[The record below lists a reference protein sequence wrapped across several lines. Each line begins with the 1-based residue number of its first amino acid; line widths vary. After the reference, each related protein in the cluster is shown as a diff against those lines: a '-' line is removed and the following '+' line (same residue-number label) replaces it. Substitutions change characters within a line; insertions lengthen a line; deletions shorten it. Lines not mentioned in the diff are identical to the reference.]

1 MLTISK
7 ALSSSQART
16 YHAKE
21 FISAEQNYWK
31 QDGAVVGEWHGRLAE
46 RFGLSGPVSEEH
58 FSRLAEGQHPLTGEQ
73 LVRHRVV
80 QEYERNDGS
89 KVAPVEHRA
98 GWDATFSAPKSVSL
112 TALVGGDDRVRE
124 AHRAAVDTALSEL
137 ERYTQA
143 RLGGNRPAETT
154 GAFVVAKFEHDT
166 ARPVDGYAAPQ
177 LHTHAVIFNV
187 TERENDQTRALQ
199 ERALFESQQFATAV
213 YQSELTY
220 RLRSLGYEIASG
232 RSGAPEIKGY
242 SQEYL
247 DASSPRSQQIRAY
260 LERGGFEGHE
270 AAQIAAHSTRD
281 SKKAVSV
288 GEAVAAHRKLA
299 AEFGHQADRVVEQA
313 QQRALKPEPEHQA
326 MRQSPHQAVTYA
338 RDRNF
343 EREAVVDERRLYRDA
358 LRRGMGNLTLTQ
370 IRSALD
376 ERMASGEF
384 QIASRKIYASAR
396 QFTTEEMIRS
406 EKEVIAWVI
415 DGQNRNKQIASIQQ
429 VVHITNAN
437 AHLNAAQRRV
447 VEEVLLSRD
456 QIQGL
461 QGTAGTGKTTALS
474 VIHRGAEAAGYS
486 VDGFAP
492 TSRAANQL
500 REAGIPAD
508 TLQGFLARNRSRAGD
523 RDERHLYFLD
533 ESSLSSTRQ
542 MRDFL
547 RRIGDQDRVLLIG
560 DTRQHQAVEAG
571 KPFEQLQQAGMRTA
585 HLDQIIRQR
594 DPELRR
600 AVEYLAQGDTETGLA
615 LLQEQDRIREVPN
628 KQDRIREIARSFADA
643 PTGTLIV
650 SPDNASR
657 RQINEAVRA
666 ELQQRGL
673 LNCNEQSVSVLAP
686 RSEFTGA
693 DRAWA
698 SQYEVGDVLRYR
710 RGSGKHSLAA
720 GTYAEVVNVQP
731 EHHQITVRRSDG
743 LEVSY
748 DPSRLKGVDTYK
760 SITIQLAVGDR
771 VQFTAPMKDLR
782 VANREQGIVETL
794 SPEGRASIHL
804 DSGRN
809 VSLNP
814 QQMRHLDHG
823 YAVTSHSSQGLTADR
838 VLVHV
843 DTGVYPELVSD
854 RFAYVSISRAS
865 QDATLYTNSVE
876 RLGELV
882 SRSQGKSS
890 ALETSQKIGVKPQ
903 LINHL
908 ASGQGLAV

>member
-7 ALSSSQART
+7 ALSSSQAQT

-21 FISAEQNYWK
+21 FVSAEQNYWK
-31 QDGAVVGEWHGRLAE
+31 QDGAVVGDWHGRLAE

-58 FSRLAEGQHPLTGEQ
+58 FARLADGQHPLTGEQ

-187 TERENDQTRALQ
+187 TELENGQTRALQ

-260 LERGGFEGHE
+260 LERSGYEGHE

-313 QQRALKPEPEHQA
+313 HQRTLKPEREHQPE
-326 MRQSPHQAVTYA
+326 RQSPHQAVNYA

-358 LRRGMGNLTLTQ
+358 LRRGMGELTLTQ
-370 IRSALD
+370 IRSALE
-376 ERMASGEF
+376 ERMANGEF
-384 QIASRKIYASAR
+384 QIASRKAHASAR
-396 QFTTEEMIRS
+396 QFTTEEMIRA
-406 EKEVIAWVI
+406 EKEVIARVLE
-415 DGQNRNKQIASIQQ
+415 GQNRNKQIASIQQ
-429 VVHITNAN
+429 VVHLTEAN
-437 AHLNAAQRRV
+437 THLNAAQLRV
-447 VEEVLLSRD
+447 VEDVLLSRD

-461 QGTAGTGKTTALS
+461 QGTAGTGKTTVLA

-486 VDGFAP
+486 VEGFAP

-508 TLQGFLARNRSRAGD
+508 TLQGFLARNQPAA

-560 DTRQHQAVEAG
+560 DSRQHQAVEAG
-571 KPFEQLQQAGMRTA
+571 KPFEQLQQAGMHTA
-585 HLDQIIRQR
+585 HLDQIIRQKE
-594 DPELRR
+594 PELRK
-600 AVEYLAQGDTETGLA
+600 AVEYLAQGDTVSA
-615 LLQEQDRIREVPN
+615 LTVLHDQGRIREVSN
-628 KQDRIREIARSFADA
+628 KQERIQEIARNYADA

-673 LNCNEQSVSVLAP
+673 LGRAEQSISVLMP
-686 RSEFTGA
+686 RSEVTGA
-693 DRAWA
+693 DHAWA
-698 SQYEVGDVLRYR
+698 SQYEVRDVLRYR
-710 RGSGKHSLAA
+710 RGSHKHNLAA
-720 GTYAEVVNVQP
+720 GTYAEVVKVQP
-731 EHHQITVRRSDG
+731 EEHQITVRRPDG
-743 LEVSY
+743 VEVSY

-760 SITIQLAVGDR
+760 PVTIQLAVGDR
-771 VQFTAPMKDLR
+771 VQFTAPM
-782 VANREQGIVETL
+782 
-794 SPEGRASIHL
+794 
-804 DSGRN
+804 
-809 VSLNP
+809 
-814 QQMRHLDHG
+814 
-823 YAVTSHSSQGLTADR
+823 
-838 VLVHV
+838 
-843 DTGVYPELVSD
+843 
-854 RFAYVSISRAS
+854 
-865 QDATLYTNSVE
+865 
-876 RLGELV
+876 
-882 SRSQGKSS
+882 
-890 ALETSQKIGVKPQ
+890 
-903 LINHL
+903 
-908 ASGQGLAV
+908 

>member
-7 ALSSSQART
+7 ALSSSQAQT

-31 QDGAVVGEWHGRLAE
+31 QDGAVIGEWHGRLAE

-58 FSRLAEGQHPLTGEQ
+58 FARLAEGQHPITGEQ

-112 TALVGGDDRVRE
+112 TALVGGDDRVRQ
-124 AHRAAVDTALSEL
+124 AHRAAVDTALTEL

-187 TERENDQTRALQ
+187 TERESGQTRALQ
-199 ERALFESQQFATAV
+199 ERVLFESQQFATAV

-260 LERGGFEGHE
+260 LKRSGFEGHE

-313 QQRALKPEPEHQA
+313 QQRSLKLATEHQTE
-326 MRQSPHQAVTYA
+326 RQSPHQAVTYA

-358 LRRGMGNLTLTQ
+358 LRRGMGELTLTE

-376 ERMASGEF
+376 ERMANGEF
-384 QIASRKIYASAR
+384 QIASQKTHASAR
-396 QFTTEEMIRS
+396 QFTTDEMVRA
-406 EKEVIAWVI
+406 EKEVIARVI

-429 VVHITNAN
+429 VVHIGDAN
-437 AHLNAAQRRV
+437 PRLNTAQRRV

-486 VDGFAP
+486 VEGFAP

-508 TLQGFLARNRSRAGD
+508 TLQGFLARTRSGTSGGN
-523 RDERHLYFLD
+523 ERHLYFLD

-560 DTRQHQAVEAG
+560 DARQHQAVEAG
-571 KPFEQLQQAGMRTA
+571 KPFEQLQQAGMHTA
-585 HLDQIIRQR
+585 RLDQIIRQR
-594 DPELRR
+594 DLELRR
-600 AVEYLAQGDTETGLA
+600 AVEFLAQGDTASGLT
-615 LLQEQDRIREVPN
+615 LLQEQGRIREMPN
-628 KQDRIREIARSFADA
+628 KQERIGEIARRYADA

-657 RQINEAVRA
+657 RQINEAVRT

-673 LNCNEQSVSVLAP
+673 LGRSDQSVSVLVS
-686 RSEFTGA
+686 RSEVTGA

-710 RGSGKHSLAA
+710 RGSDKHSVAA
-720 GTYAEVVNVQP
+720 GTYAQVIRIEP
-731 EHHQITVRRSDG
+731 EQHQITVRRPDG

-760 SITIQLAVGDR
+760 LVTIQLAVGDR

-782 VANREQGIVETL
+782 IANREQGTVEAL

-804 DSGRN
+804 DSGRK
-809 VSLNP
+809 VSLGSD
-814 QQMRHLDHG
+814 QMRHLDHG
-823 YAVTSHSSQGLTADR
+823 YAVTSHSAQGLTAER

-843 DTGVYPELVSD
+843 DTGVHPELVSD

-865 QDATLYTNSVE
+865 QDSTLYTNSVE

-882 SRSQGKSS
+882 SRSHGKSS
-890 ALETSQKIGVKPQ
+890 ALETTQKIGVKPQ
-903 LINHL
+903 LINQL
-908 ASGQGLAV
+908 ASGHGLAV

>member
-1 MLTISK
+1 
-7 ALSSSQART
+7 
-16 YHAKE
+16 
-21 FISAEQNYWK
+21 
-31 QDGAVVGEWHGRLAE
+31 
-46 RFGLSGPVSEEH
+46 
-58 FSRLAEGQHPLTGEQ
+58 
-73 LVRHRVV
+73 
-80 QEYERNDGS
+80 
-89 KVAPVEHRA
+89 
-98 GWDATFSAPKSVSL
+98 
-112 TALVGGDDRVRE
+112 
-124 AHRAAVDTALSEL
+124 
-137 ERYTQA
+137 
-143 RLGGNRPAETT
+143 
-154 GAFVVAKFEHDT
+154 
-166 ARPVDGYAAPQ
+166 
-177 LHTHAVIFNV
+177 VIFNV
-187 TERENDQTRALQ
+187 TERESGQTRALQ

-220 RLRSLGYEIASG
+220 RLRSLGYEIAPG

-260 LERGGFEGHE
+260 LERSGFEGHE

-313 QQRALKPEPEHQA
+313 HQQAVKPEREHQSE
-326 MRQSPHQAVTYA
+326 RQSPHQAVNYA

-358 LRRGMGNLTLTQ
+358 LRRGMGELTLAE

-376 ERMASGEF
+376 ERMANGEF
-384 QIASRKIYASAR
+384 QIASRNAHASAR
-396 QFTTEEMIRS
+396 QFTTEEMIRA
-406 EKEVIAWVI
+406 EKEVIARVI
-415 DGQNRNKQIASIQQ
+415 EGQNRDKQIASIQQ
-429 VVHITNAN
+429 VVHITDAN

-456 QIQGL
+456 QVQGL

-486 VDGFAP
+486 VEGFAP

-508 TLQGFLARNRSRAGD
+508 TLQGFLARTRPGAGG
-523 RDERHLYFLD
+523 ERHLYFLD

-547 RRIGDQDRVLLIG
+547 RRIGDEDRVLLIG

-571 KPFEQLQQAGMRTA
+571 KPFEQLQQAGMQTA
-585 HLDQIIRQR
+585 HLDQIIRQKE
-594 DPELRR
+594 PELRK

-615 LLQEQDRIREVPN
+615 LLQEQGRIREVPN
-628 KQDRIREIARSFADA
+628 KQERIQEIARSYADA

-657 RQINEAVRA
+657 RQINEVIRA

-673 LNCNEQSVSVLAP
+673 LGRNDQSVSILIP
-686 RSEFTGA
+686 RSDVTGA

-710 RGSGKHSLAA
+710 RGSGKHNLAA
-720 GTYAEVVNVQP
+720 GTYAEVVKVQP
-731 EHHQITVRRSDG
+731 EQHQITVRRPDG

-760 SITIQLAVGDR
+760 PVTIPLAIGDR
-771 VQFTAPMKDLR
+771 IQFTAPMKDLR
-782 VANREQGIVETL
+782 IANREQGTVEAL
-794 SPEGRASIHL
+794 SAEGRASIHL
-804 DSGRN
+804 DSGRK
-809 VSLNP
+809 VSLDP
-814 QQMRHLDHG
+814 DQMRHLDHG
-823 YAVTSHSSQGLTADR
+823 YAVTSHSAQGLTADR

-843 DTGVYPELVSD
+843 DTGIHPDLVSD

-882 SRSQGKSS
+882 SRPHGKSS
-890 ALETSQKIGVKPQ
+890 ALETAQKIGVKPQ
-903 LINHL
+903 QINHL

>member
-16 YHAKE
+16 YHAQE
-21 FISAEQNYWK
+21 FVSAEQNYWK
-31 QDGAVVGEWHGRLAE
+31 QDGAVVGEWHGRLAQ
-46 RFGLSGPVSEEH
+46 RFGLSGPVREEH
-58 FSRLAEGQHPLTGEQ
+58 FALLAEGQHPLTGEQ

-187 TERENDQTRALQ
+187 TERENGQTRALQ

-220 RLRSLGYEIASG
+220 RLRSLGYEIAPG
-232 RSGAPEIKGY
+232 RSGAPEIKGF

-247 DASSPRSQQIRAY
+247 DASSPRSQQIRGY
-260 LERGGFEGHE
+260 LERSGFDGHE

-313 QQRALKPEPEHQA
+313 HQRTLKLEREHQPE
-326 MRQSPHQAVTYA
+326 RQSPHQAVNYA

-358 LRRGMGNLTLTQ
+358 LRRGMGELTLTE

-384 QIASRKIYASAR
+384 QITSQKVHASAR
-396 QFTTEEMIRS
+396 QFTTEEMIRA
-406 EKEVIAWVI
+406 EKEVIARVTE
-415 DGQNRNKQIASIQQ
+415 GQNRNKQIASIQQ
-429 VVHITNAN
+429 VVHITEAN
-437 AHLNAAQRRV
+437 PHLNAAQRRV

-486 VDGFAP
+486 VEGYAP

-508 TLQGFLARNRSRAGD
+508 TLQGFLARNRPGAANGE
-523 RDERHLYFLD
+523 ERHLYFLD

-585 HLDQIIRQR
+585 HLDQIVRQKE
-594 DPELRR
+594 PELRK

-615 LLQEQDRIREVPN
+615 LLHEQGRIREVPN
-628 KQDRIREIARSFADA
+628 KQERIGEIARSYADA
-643 PTGTLIV
+643 PSGTLIV

-657 RQINEAVRA
+657 RQINEAVRT

-673 LNCNEQSVSVLAP
+673 LGRTEQSISVLVP
-686 RSEFTGA
+686 RSEVTGA

-710 RGSGKHSLAA
+710 RGSGKHDLEA
-720 GTYAEVVNVQP
+720 GAYAEVVTVQP
-731 EHHQITVRRSDG
+731 EQHQITVRRPDG
-743 LEVSY
+743 AEVSY
-748 DPSRLKGVDTYK
+748 DPARLKGVDTYK
-760 SITIQLAVGDR
+760 PVTIQLAIGER

-782 VANREQGIVETL
+782 IANREQGTVEAL
-794 SPEGRASIHL
+794 SPDGRATIHL
-804 DSGRN
+804 DTGRR
-809 VSLNP
+809 VALNP
-814 QQMRHLDHG
+814 EQMRHLDHG
-823 YAVTSHSSQGLTADR
+823 YAVTSHSAQGITADR

-843 DTGVYPELVSD
+843 DTGIHPELVSD

-865 QDATLYTNSVE
+865 QDATLYTNSVD

-882 SRSQGKSS
+882 SRSHGKSS
-890 ALETSQKIGVKPQ
+890 ALETTQKIGVKPQ

-908 ASGQGLAV
+908 ASGQGMAV